1 MAAALT
7 NSGHFVAVY
16 SSAVVPL
23 PQRQNEN
30 QDAAPEYDSIYLSVR
45 PPPGVPGATGK
56 TVYSDLSADDD
67 DDSDTDEGEQQQ
79 HRDDEANHLNDKDDN
94 DEDED
99 DDDEDDDDEEEDD
112 DDDDTDS
119 SWTESFSYTTNT
131 STTDEG
137 ISEEEADLDPELFG
151 LGRSVMGL
159 TDDLYLSSQSA
170 HKARQAAATSAAT
183 SAAAARPATSAA
195 AMTAGGGG
203 NGSSCAPSE
212 SESSDEGVGYRPGG
226 GVDTTTDGPGKEDH
240 HHNKKSDYVTMM
252 TSSYMPV
259 DGTTNEAAPEDVQT
273 TLDAL
278 AVGATTAASAPVEQS
293 KAAAVASYST
303 QPALVEEPS
312 DAEDATRMSL
322 LEMMDDREIK
332 RRLFFVLSE
341 LPLRQRSDILRQLI
355 TCSTTNQWHDL
366 PATGGVSGDGVR
378 RSALNTRAAAVA
390 AAAAA
395 SGAFAPM
402 SATNKATPAPA
413 AAATAGG
420 RRMPPPMLQKSSSFI
435 HRTRHLNDPHK
446 SDARHY
452 YVSHHA
458 DGKAKATTLQR
469 HGVDKDMIE
478 LSRVA
483 QDDALREKEDRKRRE
498 EVEAQVLEA
507 FRAATEGKPKQDPA
521 AERRLKRDLRK
532 LLMRRRSSGLKKKHL
547 SFDRKWNEEYQAL
560 LDKGIWNMSANDA
573 QEISNLMHDFVFNV
587 ETYAK
592 VIINELNVDDSKKTI
607 KPVEVGGI
615 AGGKK
620 YVVQGILF
628 KFCKDPRLSKKPPI
642 WLYGGDK
649 PRDDYAMK
657 AAGLELQGL
666 SLLATPSLMT
676 TLRHPLMSLIDYKG
690 FRMVAMCLLPL
701 DVTSLRYGSD
711 DGGKTVVASDPTLN
725 RAMEKVGRM
734 FNLKKHTVGK
744 ERVPIIGPGDI
755 EGHLGTDGRYYLL
768 DFARLMPP
776 EAPPSSQSDAY
787 ADRAVFYK
795 MLRPEIVKEF
805 HVPLSSDA
813 FTGWSKYDN
822 DIVASERDIREATKK
837 MFDEVIPTLARDLD
851 DTDISD
857 FFERVLKEDA
867 ANDVDYLLVKLNKQT
882 NTVYEMHRRGINM
895 RHIGRLR
902 KLVKNKYWRIMLL
915 SEAMSRCIKH
925 QIRYKMRK
933 AVKNSIGVSSESSC
947 KDLVLEHVNIFFG
960 SSRESDRF
968 WKKKI
973 KRVSAKK
980 FPGLLTALECK
991 PSYDLRKSLSLRLV
1005 FLLAE
1010 RWNILRL
1017 TDRIKR
1023 ELLTKN
1029 IFQVRVLPGDVEE
1042 ITASVKHFPLVH
1054 AIDASLYLMEAMNPE
1069 CDDDEALRLL
1079 TSANEH
1085 LTRAL
1090 DEKPRASHMLWSL
1103 GLEPSRSRSSTAPAF
1118 RRPGCRAAVREGHHV
1133 APAGPRDRAGAGHL
1147 QLAGHRDGGLRR
1159 QARGPRPRGARAK
1172 ATRRGRIRV
1181 RGPGGRRRQRRRA
1194 AVVGRRDRRAA
1205 GEGAHSPTPGRRV
1218 PRRGEHA
1225 RGGAT
1230 RRLGP
1235 RPPVLRRTTQRLSRV
1250 THFLH
1255 FCPTCT

>member
-1 MAAALT
+1 
-7 NSGHFVAVY
+7 
-16 SSAVVPL
+16 
-23 PQRQNEN
+23 
-30 QDAAPEYDSIYLSVR
+30 
-45 PPPGVPGATGK
+45 
-56 TVYSDLSADDD
+56 
-67 DDSDTDEGEQQQ
+67 
-79 HRDDEANHLNDKDDN
+79 
-94 DEDED
+94 
-99 DDDEDDDDEEEDD
+99 
-112 DDDDTDS
+112 
-119 SWTESFSYTTNT
+119 
-131 STTDEG
+131 
-137 ISEEEADLDPELFG
+137 
-151 LGRSVMGL
+151 
-159 TDDLYLSSQSA
+159 
-170 HKARQAAATSAAT
+170 
-183 SAAAARPATSAA
+183 
-195 AMTAGGGG
+195 
-203 NGSSCAPSE
+203 
-212 SESSDEGVGYRPGG
+212 
-226 GVDTTTDGPGKEDH
+226 
-240 HHNKKSDYVTMM
+240 
-252 TSSYMPV
+252 
-259 DGTTNEAAPEDVQT
+259 
-273 TLDAL
+273 
-278 AVGATTAASAPVEQS
+278 
-293 KAAAVASYST
+293 
-303 QPALVEEPS
+303 
-312 DAEDATRMSL
+312 
-322 LEMMDDREIK
+322 
-332 RRLFFVLSE
+332 
-341 LPLRQRSDILRQLI
+341 
-355 TCSTTNQWHDL
+355 
-366 PATGGVSGDGVR
+366 
-378 RSALNTRAAAVA
+378 
-390 AAAAA
+390 
-395 SGAFAPM
+395 
-402 SATNKATPAPA
+402 
-413 AAATAGG
+413 
-420 RRMPPPMLQKSSSFI
+420 
-435 HRTRHLNDPHK
+435 
-446 SDARHY
+446 
-452 YVSHHA
+452 
-458 DGKAKATTLQR
+458 
-469 HGVDKDMIE
+469 
-478 LSRVA
+478 
-483 QDDALREKEDRKRRE
+483 
-498 EVEAQVLEA
+498 
-507 FRAATEGKPKQDPA
+507 
-521 AERRLKRDLRK
+521 
-532 LLMRRRSSGLKKKHL
+532 
-547 SFDRKWNEEYQAL
+547 
-560 LDKGIWNMSANDA
+560 
-573 QEISNLMHDFVFNV
+573 V

-980 FPGLLTALECK
+980 FPGLLTALERK

-1103 GLEPSRSRSSTAPAF
+1103 GRVEAEAAR
-1118 RRPGCRAAVREGHHV
+1118 RRPFVDQDAEQLFEKAITS
-1133 APAGPRDRAGAGHL
+1133 HL
-1147 QLAGHRDGGLRR
+1147 QALEIEQVPGTYNSLATAMEAYADKLEGRVHEEQERKRHAEVAFAFEAQAAEGANGGERLWSDDEIAERQAKVRTLRR
-1159 QARGPRPRGARAK
+1159 QAAEYRDVASTLEEEQPDASAR
-1172 ATRRGRIRV
+1172 
-1181 RGPGGRRRQRRRA
+1181 
-1194 AVVGRRDRRAA
+1194 
-1205 GEGAHSPTPGRRV
+1205 
-1218 PRRGEHA
+1218 
-1225 RGGAT
+1225 
-1230 RRLGP
+1230 
-1235 RPPVLRRTTQRLSRV
+1235 VLQFCAEQLSG
-1250 THFLH
+1250 
-1255 FCPTCT
+1255 